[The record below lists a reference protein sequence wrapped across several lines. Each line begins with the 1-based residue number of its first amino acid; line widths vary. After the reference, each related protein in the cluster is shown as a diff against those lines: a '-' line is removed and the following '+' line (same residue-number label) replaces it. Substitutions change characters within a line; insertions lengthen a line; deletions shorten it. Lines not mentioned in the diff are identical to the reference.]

1 MWPNRVLCSALE
13 EMRKQLTLVDIHSL
27 ERYKSL
33 QAMMIEEIQTMANR
47 MEAGLEDK
55 GDLIKLTD
63 QRSALRKEVK
73 ELKRKVKKLKL
84 ALDEKVAPDREE
96 RIGSRVSQLL
106 EDLDD

>member
-1 MWPNRVLCSALE
+1 
-13 EMRKQLTLVDIHSL
+13 
-27 ERYKSL
+27 
-33 QAMMIEEIQTMANR
+33 MMIEEIQTMANR

-84 ALDEKVAPDREE
+84 ALDEEVAPDRSE
-96 RIGSRVSQLL
+96 RISSRVSELL
-106 EDLDD
+106 EDLED